1 MREYIDVSFR
11 GSGIQCLQTVFGTF
25 GNTKENKINEKLIEN
40 TILRKN
46 KWLSRTNIEFLLDFK
61 SCQNDM

>member
-1 MREYIDVSFR
+1 MRECIDVSFR

-25 GNTKENKINEKLIEN
+25 GNTNENKIKEKLIEN
-40 TILRKN
+40 TKCDEN
-46 KWLSRTNIEFLLDFK
+46 KWWSRTNIELSLDFK